1 MKSTSA
7 VLASTHAVSPALTC
21 GNAPPFVERA
31 GCGPCH
37 SSLVGRAQPSPET
50 LSTLVRGTD
59 QGGAAVGGEVGESFA
74 DLGRRVSEHYRKLGL
89 EQAAKPDQ
97 DKVRDAL
104 RTISDQLD
112 QAFTSLGDTLRD
124 PGAKQ
129 SMDRVVKTFGNAM
142 NTTFEHLGEKFRGRP
157 QP

>member
-1 MKSTSA
+1 MADDIK
-7 VLASTHAVSPALTC
+7 
-21 GNAPPFVERA
+21 NAW
-31 GCGPCH
+31 
-37 SSLVGRAQPSPET
+37 
-50 LSTLVRGTD
+50 
-59 QGGAAVGGEVGESFA
+59 GEVGESFA
-74 DLGRRVSEHYRKLGL
+74 DLGRRVSEHYRKLGS
-89 EQAAKPDQ
+89 EQAATPDQ

-104 RTISDQLD
+104 RTIADQLD

>member
-1 MKSTSA
+1 VADEIK
-7 VLASTHAVSPALTC
+7 
-21 GNAPPFVERA
+21 NAW
-31 GCGPCH
+31 
-37 SSLVGRAQPSPET
+37 
-50 LSTLVRGTD
+50 
-59 QGGAAVGGEVGESFA
+59 GEVGESFA